1 MDIVR
6 ALSELGIH
14 ETEARF
20 YVAALELGGAPMRDV
35 AEKAGI
41 SRTNAYDVFQRLRQQ
56 GLVSEVSGTN
66 SKALMVVAGPP
77 AQLTAM
83 FEERRRKLQQ
93 LIPDLNS
100 LHVGS
105 LAKPRVRYFQGPDGI
120 KAVLDD
126 TLACRSKRLLG
137 MLSMRDL
144 YQVPGRE
151 WMDDLVKRRID
162 AGVELKA
169 IRSPINDMH
178 AHWPS
183 SETDLREL
191 RYAPSSFVFSM
202 TTYIY
207 DEKVA
212 IISSQRENFAMTIE
226 STEFATMQT
235 YMFEA
240 LWSTSTPAKSAS
252 RTRSRAVS
260 LHTRGAL
267 R

>member
-56 GLVSEVSGTN
+56 GLVTEVSGTN
-66 SKALMVVAGPP
+66 SKALMVVAAPP
-77 AQLTAM
+77 DQLTAI

-105 LAKPRVRYFQGPDGI
+105 HAKPRVRYFQGLEGI
-120 KAVLDD
+120 KAVLED
-126 TLACRSKRLLG
+126 TLACRSKKLLG
-137 MLSMRDL
+137 ILSMRDL

-151 WMDDLVKRRID
+151 WMDDLVRRRIV
-162 AGVELKA
+162 AGVELRA

-178 AHWPS
+178 GHWPS
-183 SETDLREL
+183 SQSDLREL
-191 RYAPSSFVFSM
+191 RFAPSSFVFSM
-202 TTYIY
+202 TIYIY
-207 DEKVA
+207 DEMVA

-240 LWSTSTPAKSAS
+240 LWSTCASAKSENRPKSRNAS
-252 RTRSRAVS
+252 LNAR
-260 LHTRGAL
+260 
-267 R
+267 

>member
-6 ALSELGIH
+6 ALSELGLH

-56 GLVSEVSGTN
+56 GLVSEVSGSN
-66 SKALMVVAGPP
+66 AKALMVVAGPP
-77 AQLTAM
+77 GELTAM
-83 FEERRRKLQQ
+83 FEDRRRKLQQ
-93 LIPDLNS
+93 LMPELNS

-105 LAKPRVRYFQGPDGI
+105 LAKPRVRYFQGLEGI
-120 KAVLDD
+120 KSVLDA
-126 TLACRSKRLLG
+126 TLGCRSKKLLG
-137 MLSMRDL
+137 ILSMRDL
-144 YQVPGRE
+144 YQVPGRM
-151 WMDDLVKRRID
+151 WMDDLVRRRIE
-162 AGVELKA
+162 AGVQLRA

-178 AHWPS
+178 GHWPS
-183 SETDLREL
+183 SEADLREL
-191 RYAPSSFVFSM
+191 RFAPPGFVFSM

-207 DEKVA
+207 DEMVA

-226 STEFATMQT
+226 SAELATMQT

-240 LWSTSTPAKSAS
+240 LWSTSAPARAASRSRPRSAPIPAK
-252 RTRSRAVS
+252 
-260 LHTRGAL
+260 
-267 R
+267 

>member
-56 GLVSEVSGTN
+56 GLVREESG
-66 SKALMVVAGPP
+66 SHSRALMVVAGPP
-77 AQLTAM
+77 EQLTAM
-83 FEERRRKLQQ
+83 FEERRRKLRN
-93 LIPDLNS
+93 LLPELNS

-105 LAKPRVRYFQGPDGI
+105 LSKPRVRYFQGLDGI
-120 KAVLDD
+120 KEVLDD
-126 TLACRSKRLLG
+126 TLNCRGKKLLG
-137 MLSMRDL
+137 ILSMRDL

-151 WMDDLVKRRID
+151 WMDDLVSRRIA
-162 AGVELKA
+162 AGVGLRA
-169 IRSPINDMH
+169 IRSPINDVH
-178 AHWPS
+178 ADWPN
-183 SETDLREL
+183 SEADLREL
-191 RYAPSSFVFSM
+191 RFAPATFVFSM

-207 DEKVA
+207 DEMVA

-240 LWSTSTPAKSAS
+240 LWSTSTPARSAS
-252 RTRSRAVS
+252 RPRSRAA
-260 LHTRGAL
+260 T
-267 R
+267 